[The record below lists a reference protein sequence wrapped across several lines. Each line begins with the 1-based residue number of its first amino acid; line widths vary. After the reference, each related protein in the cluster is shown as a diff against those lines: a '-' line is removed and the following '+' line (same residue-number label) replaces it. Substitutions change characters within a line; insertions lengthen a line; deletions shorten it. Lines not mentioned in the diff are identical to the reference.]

1 MTTYYKV
8 LRAVKPADLVKRPSF
23 VGLLN
28 IIPSDGYV
36 TRDHFRDIEE
46 YRITNGLG
54 YACSIGI
61 LKMVSPFETIAD
73 MESVKFWC
81 TQLNDSGLKN
91 TVPKTDTRR
100 LYMRTLSRLNEW
112 LPGRCFPSHKT
123 VMSDG
128 QIERQPINKS
138 FANVEEMMHYCIE
151 SDHGT
156 KTAQRVI
163 REYMTNV
170 QMTQLSD
177 STRANARAAIKSYFS
192 EHDIVLNLPKIKKK
206 QADNTVKD
214 DPMTLEDFYKMLQKG
229 NPGIV
234 MRTIMLIKL
243 HSGMDSSTFTDR
255 FNYNGYSQ
263 IVKYFGT
270 ENHSMWNPDLC
281 PVPITLVRVKTG
293 VRYTTFIE
301 RDAITQLQEYLTW
314 KEVKY
319 GKQDISKPLFMTT
332 KNMPV
337 SSIWL
342 SRCFS
347 QVAVRA
353 GIQKKVSPMLYKIRA
368 HEVRDILKS
377 TLMTS
382 GCVQYAADH
391 VLGHAPRDSYEK
403 QSTLYPAELRAEYT
417 KASSRIN
424 IFSKVEY
431 SEYGQ
436 RS

>member
-1 MTTYYKV
+1 
-8 LRAVKPADLVKRPSF
+8 
-23 VGLLN
+23 
-28 IIPSDGYV
+28 
-36 TRDHFRDIEE
+36 
-46 YRITNGLG
+46 
-54 YACSIGI
+54 
-61 LKMVSPFETIAD
+61 
-73 MESVKFWC
+73 
-81 TQLNDSGLKN
+81 
-91 TVPKTDTRR
+91 
-100 LYMRTLSRLNEW
+100 
-112 LPGRCFPSHKT
+112 
-123 VMSDG
+123 
-128 QIERQPINKS
+128 
-138 FANVEEMMHYCIE
+138 MHYYTE

-163 REYMTNV
+163 REYMTNA
-170 QMTQLSD
+170 QMTQVSD
-177 STRANARAAIKSYFS
+177 STRANTRAAIKSYFS
-192 EHDIVLNLPKIKKK
+192 VHDIVLNLPKTKKK
-206 QADNTVKD
+206 QADDTVND
-214 DPMTLEDFYKMLQKG
+214 DHMTFEDFYKMLQKG
-229 NPGIV
+229 NPGIS

-270 ENHSMWNPDLC
+270 ENHSMRNPDLC

-301 RDAITQLQEYLTW
+301 RDVITQLQEYLMW

-332 KNMPV
+332 KNIPV

-347 QVAVRA
+347 QVVVRA
-353 GIQKKVSPMLYKIRA
+353 GIQKKVFPMLYKIRA

-382 GCVQYAADH
+382 GCAQYAADH

-403 QSTLYPAELRAEYT
+403 QSTLHPEELRA
-417 KASSRIN
+417 
-424 IFSKVEY
+424 
-431 SEYGQ
+431 
-436 RS
+436 